1 MTILHIDSSAQ
12 LEGSTTRA
20 LSAEIVAKL
29 RGEVIRR
36 DLAEALPLINHTWIG
51 ANFTP
56 ADQRDQVQTETL
68 ALSDTLIAELK
79 AADTIVIGAPIY
91 NFGIP
96 EVLKAW
102 IDLIARAGVTFS
114 YTESGPK
121 GLLDGKRSIIAVA
134 SGGTPV
140 GSDMDFASGYLK
152 HVMSFIGIQDVEIIA
167 ADQLVAQ
174 RDKAIAS
181 ARAHIDTLA
190 A

>member
-56 ADQRDQVQTETL
+56 ADQRDQVQTDTL

-91 NFGIP
+91 I
-96 EVLKAW
+96 
-102 IDLIARAGVTFS
+102 
-114 YTESGPK
+114 
-121 GLLDGKRSIIAVA
+121 
-134 SGGTPV
+134 
-140 GSDMDFASGYLK
+140 
-152 HVMSFIGIQDVEIIA
+152 
-167 ADQLVAQ
+167 
-174 RDKAIAS
+174 
-181 ARAHIDTLA
+181 TLA
-190 A
+190 YPQC

>member
-36 DLAEALPLINHTWIG
+36 DLAKALPLINHTWIG

-56 ADQRDQVQTETL
+56 ADQRDQVQTDTL

-96 EVLKAW
+96 AVLKAW
-102 IDLIARAGVTFS
+102 VDLIARAGATFS

>member
-1 MTILHIDSSAQ
+1 M
-12 LEGSTTRA
+12 
-20 LSAEIVAKL
+20 
-29 RGEVIRR
+29 
-36 DLAEALPLINHTWIG
+36 
-51 ANFTP
+51 
-56 ADQRDQVQTETL
+56 
-68 ALSDTLIAELK
+68 
-79 AADTIVIGAPIY
+79 
-91 NFGIP
+91 
-96 EVLKAW
+96 LKAW

-121 GLLDGKRSIIAVA
+121 GLLDGKRLIIAVA